1 MRVCDTSYGDFIVW
15 RQDEMVMEH
24 ILVEN
29 KFLDA
34 SLEKATNIFI
44 YGILPEVLGKWYS
57 RLPNYLQA
65 SSENETAS
73 SQEEMWC
80 FCHTPESEEMIA
92 CDNEQCKII
101 WFHTTCLR
109 ME

>member
-1 MRVCDTSYGDFIVW
+1 
-15 RQDEMVMEH
+15 MVMER
-24 ILVEN
+24 ILVDN

-34 SLEKATNIFI
+34 YLEKATKFFT

-73 SQEEMWC
+73 SQEEMWY
-80 FCHTPESEEMIA
+80 FCHTPELGEMIA

-101 WFHTTCLR
+101 
-109 ME
+109 